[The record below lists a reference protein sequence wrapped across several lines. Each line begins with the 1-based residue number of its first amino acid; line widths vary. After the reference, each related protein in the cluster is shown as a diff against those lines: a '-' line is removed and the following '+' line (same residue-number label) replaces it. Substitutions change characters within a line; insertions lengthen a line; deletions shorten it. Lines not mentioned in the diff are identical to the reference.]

1 MGVFAFFSSR
11 RQRGGSFAAVTRVS
25 RSGFSSYGGVDWG
38 AAGGVARVR
47 LRRVVLARAARLRRG
62 AGGAAAAGD
71 AEHRARV
78 SRC

>member
-38 AAGGVARVR
+38 AAGGVASFALLAYLALLK
-47 LRRVVLARAARLRRG
+47 LRKP
-62 AGGAAAAGD
+62 
-71 AEHRARV
+71 
-78 SRC
+78 